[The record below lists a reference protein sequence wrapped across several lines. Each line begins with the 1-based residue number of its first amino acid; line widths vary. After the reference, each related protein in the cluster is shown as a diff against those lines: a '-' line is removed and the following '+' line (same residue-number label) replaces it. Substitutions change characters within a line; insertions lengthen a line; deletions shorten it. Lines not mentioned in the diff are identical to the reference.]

1 MKKFLNIKSKYN
13 IFNMLIAPL
22 TFCLISGYF
31 LDKSTYGDYGRDI
44 SFNYIESIAGQGF
57 AIMIVFYYPQ
67 KIVALLFNYFT
78 KKEWSWATSY
88 LFWILPIMGLLFTI
102 GIIP

>member
-1 MKKFLNIKSKYN
+1 
-13 IFNMLIAPL
+13 MLIAPL

-31 LDKSTYGDYGRDI
+31 LDKSTSQVCGGDL
-44 SFNYIESIAGQGF
+44 SFNYIQCIAGQGF

-88 LFWILPIMGLLFTI
+88 LFWVLPIMGLLFTI
-102 GIIP
+102 GIIS